1 MAMVKNNT
9 IKKGSQGDVPTSR
22 RSFLGRMWIVL
33 GGVALLETIG
43 GAFAFLRS
51 GSRKKSVRES
61 TSVRAGLI
69 DDFPPGTLTYIPAG
83 RCYLS
88 RLDNGGFLAI
98 SRKCTHLGCAVPWVA
113 ERERFEC
120 PCHGSIFD
128 RRGAV
133 LRSPAPRALDIHLV
147 SFIRGEVL
155 VVTGKTIRR
164 SSFQQQQLAFPEQQG

>member
-1 MAMVKNNT
+1 MVKNNT
-9 IKKGSQGDVPTSR
+9 LKKGRQGNAPTSR

-33 GGVALLETIG
+33 GGVALLEAIG
-43 GAFAFLRS
+43 GTVAFLRS
-51 GSRKKSVRES
+51 GSKKKSARES
-61 TSVRAGLI
+61 SPVRAGLI

-98 SRKCTHLGCAVPWVA
+98 SRRCTHLGCAVPWVA

-128 RRGAV
+128 RRGTV
-133 LRSPAPRALDIHLV
+133 LQSPAPRALDIHPV
-147 SFIRGEVL
+147 SFIRQEVL
-155 VVTGKTIRR
+155 VETDKIIRR
-164 SSFQQQQLAFPEQQG
+164 SSFQQEQLAFPGQQG